1 MSDSAIATSSTTPA
15 KAKTKKNRL
24 SGSFFRFVL
33 TRFLLIIPTVFI
45 LVTIVFFVMRATG
58 DPISAALGG
67 RLTPAE
73 LQQRIH
79 AAGYDRPL
87 IVQYVDYLGG
97 LLHGDLGTTL
107 TDNQPVISILTH
119 YGAATFELA
128 FLALIVALIVG
139 IGLGRLAA
147 RKRDRAADAGIR
159 TFAILCYATPVF
171 FLGLVLKLIFAVWLN
186 ILPASGRSDLN
197 SEMQFTR
204 LVSPTGFYIIDA
216 IQLGDMNVLVDVLR
230 HAVLPAVALG
240 LLTAGVFIRLVRTN
254 VISTY
259 NSGYVEAA
267 RSRGVSEK
275 RLLNKHAW
283 RPALIPIITVMGM
296 QIALMLAG
304 AVLTETTFE
313 WKGLGFMLS
322 QYLKARDFVAVLLS
336 IFAGVLLGLVSG
348 YYGGWVDRILV
359 MIADAVYSFP
369 SLLLAILMA
378 IMISHG
384 QSGLWSGI
392 LASGISITVVYIPQ
406 YFRTIRAEVIRIKES
421 AYVES
426 ARVVGAS
433 TWRIMTKHLFKN
445 STRTLPVIL
454 TLNSSEAILTL
465 AGLGFLGF
473 GIEPTA
479 AAEWGYDL
487 NRSVSDVT
495 AGIWW
500 TAVFPGIAIVLIVL
514 GITLV
519 GESLNDLADPRLRAR
534 KSAGEVVGSIEDTSV
549 DPNEKPTA
557 RNEVIA
563 ELDANVDP
571 PATVTDHDPT
581 IVASEWTGEG
591 KPEGKE

>member
-230 HAVLPAVALG
+230 HAVLPGRRPRPPDRRRVHP
-240 LLTAGVFIRLVRTN
+240 
-254 VISTY
+254 
-259 NSGYVEAA
+259 SGTHQ
-267 RSRGVSEK
+267 R
-275 RLLNKHAW
+275 
-283 RPALIPIITVMGM
+283 
-296 QIALMLAG
+296 
-304 AVLTETTFE
+304 
-313 WKGLGFMLS
+313 
-322 QYLKARDFVAVLLS
+322 
-336 IFAGVLLGLVSG
+336 
-348 YYGGWVDRILV
+348 
-359 MIADAVYSFP
+359 
-369 SLLLAILMA
+369 
-378 IMISHG
+378 
-384 QSGLWSGI
+384 
-392 LASGISITVVYIPQ
+392 
-406 YFRTIRAEVIRIKES
+406 
-421 AYVES
+421 
-426 ARVVGAS
+426 
-433 TWRIMTKHLFKN
+433 HLHLQF
-445 STRTLPVIL
+445 
-454 TLNSSEAILTL
+454 
-465 AGLGFLGF
+465 
-473 GIEPTA
+473 
-479 AAEWGYDL
+479 
-487 NRSVSDVT
+487 
-495 AGIWW
+495 
-500 TAVFPGIAIVLIVL
+500 
-514 GITLV
+514 
-519 GESLNDLADPRLRAR
+519 RLRRGCPLAR
-534 KSAGEVVGSIEDTSV
+534 RLRKAPAQQARLATGP
-549 DPNEKPTA
+549 DPDHHRHGHADRPDA
-557 RNEVIA
+557 RRVR
-563 ELDANVDP
+563 
-571 PATVTDHDPT
+571 
-581 IVASEWTGEG
+581 S
-591 KPEGKE
+591 